1 MKTKMTIKNQKGA
14 AIVEFAIVLPL
25 LILFAFGICEF
36 GLMWYN
42 TQVIT
47 NASREGAR
55 AGIVREG
62 GPDFLTAGELKQL
75 VVDYC
80 DQRLIDFGGTTV
92 TLGDV
97 DIDPSN
103 DTLRALGDFGSDFS
117 VTVTYNYTSLFGA
130 GPHLTLQRKTLM
142 KLENLEII

>member
-1 MKTKMTIKNQKGA
+1 MIIKNQKGA

-25 LILFAFGICEF
+25 LIIFAFGIIEF

-42 TQVIT
+42 TQVII

-55 AGIVREG
+55 AGIVRV
-62 GPDFLTAGELKQL
+62 GPDYLDEWELKQL

-80 DQRLIDFGGTTV
+80 NQRLIDFGGTTV

-97 DIDPSN
+97 DLYPPN
-103 DTLRALGDFGSDFS
+103 DTLRQADDFGDDFS

-142 KLENLEII
+142 KLENLENI